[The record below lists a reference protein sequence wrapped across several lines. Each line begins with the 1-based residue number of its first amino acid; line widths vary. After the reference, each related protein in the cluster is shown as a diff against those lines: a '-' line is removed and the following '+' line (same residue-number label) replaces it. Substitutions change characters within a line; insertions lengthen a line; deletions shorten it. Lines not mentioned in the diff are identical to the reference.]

1 MILAKARVVE
11 KLNGHLKVRLSFP
24 TGFDPEEVV
33 KESVRANER
42 ILPETVRI
50 DPRRGSVD
58 DIFRECEVWFR
69 SDEVAPPA
77 SSAPTLRITGS
88 FKRGIPFVASVSLDD
103 KSNTH

>member
-24 TGFDPEEVV
+24 TGFDPDEVV
-33 KESVRANER
+33 TESVRANDR
-42 ILPETVRI
+42 VLPETVRV
-50 DPRRGSVD
+50 DPRRGKLD

-77 SSAPTLRITGS
+77 GDARTLRITGS

-103 KSNTH
+103 KTSTH